1 MIHNKQK
8 TGQKHHVKK
17 IISVGGSRE
26 KSSSVGFL
34 ISSYTILSLF
44 FE

>member
-1 MIHNKQK
+1 MIHSKQK

-17 IISVGGSRE
+17 IIRVGGRE

>member
-8 TGQKHHVKK
+8 TGQKHQVKK
-17 IISVGGSRE
+17 IIRVGGRE